1 MRAATRAATE
11 ALMNRRTLLP
21 LLVALTA
28 TGCAHSPLVVKH
40 SYDFRSTALFKLPCD
55 QVERPPDAPADPLE
69 VKLTEC
75 NSIRLRRMVQNF
87 LRIQE
92 AAPDRGIPGDTIAE
106 VRAKGFTIYVDA
118 EERVRRPNTRPLY
131 GSDALAAVG
140 MPVSAP
146 QLHTPAEVR
155 AYTDFMGQ
163 HYAEE
168 YYERDMRNVTDR
180 FCLNSRD
187 SHDLGDDRT
196 FAIVWRNG
204 HVYKRVIKGGP
215 VDNPKQEK
223 GFLLC
228 PSTFIMDTVTGGLS
242 TAARGMAGV
251 K

>member
-1 MRAATRAATE
+1 
-11 ALMNRRTLLP
+11 MNPRTLLS
-21 LLVALTA
+21 LTLFVVV
-28 TGCAHSPLVVKH
+28 TGCSHAPIVVKH
-40 SYDFRSTALFKLPCD
+40 SYDFRTTSLFKLPCD
-55 QVERPPDAPADPLE
+55 QVRKPDTTVDPLE
-69 VKLTEC
+69 IKLTEC
-75 NSIRLRRMVQNF
+75 NSTRLVRMVENF

-92 AAPDRGIPGDTIAE
+92 ADPDQGVAGDSMAD
-106 VRAKGFTIYVDA
+106 VRAKGFTIYVDTD
-118 EERVRRPNTRPLY
+118 ERVRRANTKPLY

-146 QLHTPAEVR
+146 PLQTPADVR

-168 YYERDMRNVTDR
+168 YYERDLRAITDR
-180 FCLNSRD
+180 FCINSRD
-187 SHDLGDDRT
+187 SHEMGDDRT

-204 HVYKRVIKGGP
+204 RVFKRVIKGGP

-228 PSTFIMDTVTGGLS
+228 PSTFIVETVSGGVS